1 MLNENYLEVK
11 IFCNHDAFYREMF
24 RSPDGR
30 SIGGERDKSAP
41 TDVRMMLLKVI
52 TDNTITA
59 RFGCLLELSCPFILP
74 HLEGDL
80 VSLMSCRSTPPAK
93 HVAGMLMSS

>member
-41 TDVRMMLLKVI
+41 TVGRGILGQV
-52 TDNTITA
+52 A
-59 RFGCLLELSCPFILP
+59 RVGLFG
-74 HLEGDL
+74 
-80 VSLMSCRSTPPAK
+80 
-93 HVAGMLMSS
+93 